1 MFVASGMVL
10 EGGELALRA
19 VVFDYG
25 MVLSGVPDAAAHAT
39 LVRIAGLPE
48 AEFEDRYWRDRHA
61 YDEGKLTGLE
71 FWRKFDRDAGLG
83 LSPVAI
89 DELNR
94 WDGLMWT
101 TKNDAMLAWNERL
114 KQHGLLTAILSN
126 MGDNVLASIERTFT
140 WPERFDV
147 RVWSFEHKMAKPEP
161 AIYRIVLDQ
170 LGTRA
175 EETLFLDDRQVNI
188 DAAVALGMVGIHF
201 STVESLRAELIAR
214 GLDAELPLP

>member
-1 MFVASGMVL
+1 
-10 EGGELALRA
+10 LALHA

-25 MVLSGVPDAAAHAT
+25 MVLSGPPDPAAHAA
-39 LVRIAGLPE
+39 LVRITGLPE
-48 AEFEDRYWRDRHA
+48 AEFEARYWRDRHA

-71 FWRKFDRDAGLG
+71 FWQKVNRDATLG
-83 LSPVAI
+83 LSPAAI
-89 DELNR
+89 DELNH

-101 TKNDAMLAWNERL
+101 TRNDAMLAWAERL
-114 KQHGLLTAILSN
+114 KARGILTAILSN

-147 RVWSFEHKMAKPEP
+147 RVWSFEHLMAKPEP
-161 AIYRIVLDQ
+161 AIYCLTLDQ

-175 EETLFLDDRQVNI
+175 EETLFIDDREVNV
-188 DAAVALGMVGIHF
+188 DAAAALGMVAIRF
-201 STVESLRAELIAR
+201 TTVDNLRVELVAR